1 MTGLGHIL
9 PYSLKNVLH
18 LYSNFK
24 RMEGEV
30 PMKSSFTEIANYLLY
45 CTVHHTARHSL
56 YTELKSHGLI
66 SYKDTRTKFR
76 LYCMVFDKVHRLEI
90 QLVNSHVGIIHPAL

>member
-24 RMEGEV
+24 RMAGEV
-30 PMKSSFTEIANYLLY
+30 PMKSSFTEIATYLLY
-45 CTVHHTARHSL
+45 STSYCTALFIYRT
-56 YTELKSHGLI
+56 I
-66 SYKDTRTKFR
+66 IYKDTRTKCR
-76 LYCMVFDKVHRLEI
+76 LYCMVFDKVYRLEI
-90 QLVNSHVGIIHPAL
+90 QLVNSHVGIIDPAL